1 VVNSSEPLQIS
12 WDASCLDTTAVDI
25 YLFAPLASTPRIHIW
40 QSVDYAYGSYNATL
54 QPSWWNSTQSVSLQ
68 LEIVESGLPTFM
80 STLPIG
86 PIWNATYSGNHDA
99 STSSDT
105 ASGSIAESVNNV
117 PKQGLAKGK
126 IAAAVI
132 MTLLAVAGIVAGV
145 YIWRSRKRGQHKRK
159 RFSVA
164 VDKRMSTISTDWK
177 SVTTAGAAHAIRNS
191 VYSGDRTSSIDVG
204 QAGIGSQSLRLQ
216 TTEEELSPPAMAQI
230 RPGFRASLY
239 SAADRQSRVSRV
251 SFAPEARP
259 TSDYRRTRAFHTGHA
274 PPLPDSVMSPAELSP
289 TQTTGPFSLSV
300 EDVHAHMW
308 GQDETQSSFD
318 AFAPALSMLH
328 SGSSPTDDNYVIPAT
343 MKMPE
348 PELPTPPAPVLQAP
362 SAPQSPILGAMPM
375 PSIPGS
381 TMSPDDMLRAYA
393 ERSFRSPP
401 PTSATPPPLNG
412 NGMRQLYSDNSTP
425 TTLDSFGLV
434 SKPTPPPPASLYP
447 DMPPQGQDLDNH
459 DAPRGSFAVSEE
471 SRYGV
476 ENAEH
481 GSAI

>member
-1 VVNSSEPLQIS
+1 MANGHDKIRSGHAVAPHGHRKRDSCATGGFYKSPSAAAVVDSSEPLQIS
-12 WDASCLDTTAVDI
+12 WDTSCLDTTAVDI
-25 YLFAPLASTPRIHIW
+25 YLFAPLAPTPRIHIW
-40 QSVDYAYGSYNATL
+40 QNVDYAYGRYNATL
-54 QPSWWNSTQSVSLQ
+54 QPAWWNSTKSVSLQ
-68 LEIVESGLPTFM
+68 LEIIESGMPTFM
-80 STLPIG
+80 ATLPIG
-86 PIWNATYSGNHDA
+86 PMWNATYGGNQDA

-117 PKQGLAKGK
+117 PKQGLSKGK
-126 IAAAVI
+126 VAAAVI

-177 SVTTAGAAHAIRNS
+177 SVTTAGATHAIRNS
-191 VYSGDRTSSIDVG
+191 VYSGDRTSSIDGG
-204 QAGIGSQSLRLQ
+204 Q
-216 TTEEELSPPAMAQI
+216 PD
-230 RPGFRASLY
+230 LY

-251 SFAPEARP
+251 SFAPETRP
-259 TSDYRRTRAFHTGHA
+259 TSDYRRTRAFHTGHL
-274 PPLPDSVMSPAELSP
+274 PPLPDSMMSPAELSP
-289 TQTTGPFSLSV
+289 TQTIGPFSLSL

-308 GQDETQSSFD
+308 GQDETQPSFGT
-318 AFAPALSMLH
+318 FAPLY
-328 SGSSPTDDNYVIPAT
+328 P
-343 MKMPE
+343 MPE

-412 NGMRQLYSDNSTP
+412 NGMRQLYSENP
-425 TTLDSFGLV
+425 TTVDSFGLG
-434 SKPTPPPPASLYP
+434 
-447 DMPPQGQDLDNH
+447 QGVNDD

-481 GSAI
+481 GSAM